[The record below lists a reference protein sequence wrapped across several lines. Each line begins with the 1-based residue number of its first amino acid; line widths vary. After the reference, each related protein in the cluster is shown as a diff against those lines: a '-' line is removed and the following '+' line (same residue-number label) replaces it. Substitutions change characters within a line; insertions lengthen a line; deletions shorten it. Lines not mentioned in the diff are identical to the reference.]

1 VLGNAKF
8 LLTRFHLDFL
18 FCFDGDLVYVD
29 ETVSWLRRS
38 VGNVSASISRY
49 LKEFSQCPC
58 YPPHRIL
65 SAQTGLAVYNAPRFT
80 VIPLFQ
86 GYPPC
91 SFRLATSPSGSIS
104 SQIKTTGDV

>member
-1 VLGNAKF
+1 M
-8 LLTRFHLDFL
+8 DFL
-18 FCFDGDLVYVD
+18 FRFDGDLVYVD
-29 ETVSWLRRS
+29 ETGSWLCVF
-38 VGNVSASISRY
+38 VGSGLSSISLY

-58 YPPHRIL
+58 YLPHRIL

-91 SFRLATSPSGSIS
+91 SFRQATSPSGSIS